1 MIVPRIK
8 NCLFLISILLPALS
22 VVPMETL
29 KASDRTNDGKPK
41 RKSVSVEFFG
51 GASFSLPIMPL
62 TLKQDGYDDIS
73 FTAHYETKPFDK
85 HPYYAYRLGRWV
97 DGKAW
102 EIELVHHKIHLTNN
116 PAEVQHFEVS
126 HGYNLLTV
134 NRAWDTRH
142 LIYRV
147 GLGLVIAHPESTVR
161 NKPFYEMDGG
171 FKGDGNYYVAGPTA
185 QFAVQKNLLIWK
197 SLYLAGEAKLTA
209 SYATVP
215 IAEGDAV
222 APNTALHLLLGLG
235 IDL

>member
-1 MIVPRIK
+1 MQFVV
-8 NCLFLISILLPALS
+8 LILLAGLIIIPGEK
-22 VVPMETL
+22 VE
-29 KASDRTNDGKPK
+29 ASPGMNDPEPG

-185 QFAVQKNLLIWK
+185 QFAVQKNLSIWK